1 MLANYPADYVP
12 HRLKTR
18 NHTSTPFHLL
28 LFVATVMASGAVRA
42 QHYCRVDSAPSYQ
55 IDVAGHSLT
64 NNTIELSA
72 DSARSSERDVNL
84 IELSG
89 GISIRHQDGELAAE
103 SATYNT
109 ATGVA
114 TVSGDLSFV
123 TRDLK
128 VSGAKASVAMDEGT
142 FALGQSGYEFNA
154 GGVRSQGQA
163 SAIKRNANGSLTL
176 ENASY
181 SSCPPGDNSWRLSAT
196 SLKLDQQEGVGTA
209 RDVSLRFKGVPIF
222 YTPVFSFPID
232 DRRKT
237 GFLLPRFDQTDQT
250 GLEYRQP
257 FYWNI
262 APNWDATFLGRSM
275 TDRGFQLQTEIR
287 HLNQFGAWTLN
298 QEYIGNDDRFDAGK
312 SRQFARLR
320 QNGRFGEHWSS
331 EIDVGSVSDREYFED
346 LGDTLKVASITHLQ
360 RRADLNY
367 RSSLYDF
374 RARLLSYQ
382 TVDTNIAED
391 QRPYRLLP
399 QLRHRYRHPAKIRGL
414 EASLDSELVFFDRDN
429 SVTGSRLDLAP
440 RLEWNVTR
448 RGWFSTLASTWRF
461 TRYDLNNTGADF
473 DSTTTRNIPIVSADA
488 GLFLE
493 RELDSGSTISL
504 EPRAFYLYA
513 RRRDQSRLPL
523 FDTGT
528 LDFNF
533 AQLFREN
540 RFSGADRINDANQ
553 LSLALSSRLIDGKSK
568 RERMQG
574 SIGQI
579 FYFDDRTV
587 TLDGT
592 ESATDGVSDLVAEIS
607 GSIDRHWSAASNL
620 QWNPNTSDT
629 KRSSVQLSYRLAE
642 DKLFNF
648 GHRFLEDSGEFLN
661 SSLYWPLGEQWKI
674 AAGWNYSLDEDSSI
688 ENVLGLE
695 YESCCWAFRIAA
707 RQFITDDGDD
717 TNTSYFFQLVLKGL
731 APVGQNVSEVLSE
744 GIGGYR
750 NNLR

>member
-1 MLANYPADYVP
+1 
-12 HRLKTR
+12 LKTR
-18 NHTSTPFHLL
+18 NHTSLPPRLL
-28 LFVATVMASGAVRA
+28 LFLAMALAADTARA
-42 QHYCRVDSAPSYQ
+42 QAYCRADNTPSYQ
-55 IDVAGHSLT
+55 IDVDAHARS

-72 DSARSSERDVNL
+72 DSARSSAADVNV
-84 IELSG
+84 IELVG

-103 SATYNT
+103 SASYNT
-109 ATGVA
+109 ITGVA
-114 TVSGDLSFV
+114 TVDGDLSFV
-123 TRDLK
+123 TRGLR
-128 VSGAKASVAMDEGT
+128 VSGAKASVAVDQGT

-154 GGVRSQGQA
+154 GGVRSHGQA
-163 SAIKRNANGSLTL
+163 SAINRDQDGSLTL

-181 SSCPPGDNSWRLSAT
+181 SSCPPGDNGWRLST
-196 SLKLDQQEGVGTA
+196 SSLKLDQEEGVGTA

-275 TDRGFQLQTEIR
+275 TDRGFQLQTEVR
-287 HLNQFGAWTLN
+287 HLNHLGAWTLN
-298 QEYIGNDDRFDAGK
+298 QEYIGNDDRFEAGK

-320 QNGRFGEHWSS
+320 QNGVFGDHWSS

-367 RSSLYDF
+367 RSPRYDF
-374 RARLLSYQ
+374 RARMLSYQ
-382 TVDTNIAED
+382 TVDSNIAED

-399 QLRHRYRHPAKIRGL
+399 QLRLRYRHPGKLRGL

-461 TRYDLNNTGADF
+461 TRYDLNNTGAAF
-473 DSTTTRNIPIVSADA
+473 DSTSTRNIPILSADA
-488 GLFLE
+488 GLFLD
-493 RELDSGSTISL
+493 RELASGSTISL

-523 FDTGT
+523 FDTGA

-553 LSLALSSRLIDGKSK
+553 LSLALSSRLIDGKSR

-587 TLDGT
+587 TLDGSD
-592 ESATDGVSDLVAEIS
+592 SATDSVSDLVAELS
-607 GSIDRHWSAASNL
+607 GQIDRHWSAASNL
-620 QWNPNTSDT
+620 QWNPNTRDT
-629 KRSSVQLSYRLAE
+629 KRSAVQLSYRLAD

-648 GHRFLEDSGEFLN
+648 GHRFLEGSGEFLN
-661 SSLYWPLGEQWKI
+661 SSIYWPLGEQWKF
-674 AAGWNYSLDEDSSI
+674 AAGWNYSLDENTNI

-695 YESCCWAFRIAA
+695 YESCCWAFRLAA
-707 RQFITDDGDD
+707 RQFITDDGED